1 MSALAP
7 LCGTGVTNI
16 AGYLPLAAR
25 AWPHRIAVAFPAGR
39 DGAGRVAW
47 SHLTFAQLDRES
59 DRLASG
65 LLKAGIARG
74 MRTVVMV
81 KPGIEL
87 FTLVFAVFKAGIVPV
102 MVDPG
107 MGVKNLEK
115 CLAEARPEA
124 FIGVPIAHALRLL
137 LGWGRATVRLNVTA
151 GRRWFW
157 GGPTLAEVQAM
168 GGDEPT
174 LVAPAEEE
182 LAAILFTSGG
192 TGVPKGVEYVHRNFL
207 AQIEAIR
214 GMYGILPGEVDLPTF
229 PLFALFNPALG
240 STSVIPEMDATRPA
254 KVNPLRIYEAVR
266 DWGVSTMFGSPAL
279 LETVS
284 RHAAAHGV
292 RLPTIRRVM
301 SAGAPV
307 PAPMMERFLP
317 LLADDAVVV
326 TPYGAT
332 ECLPVATLSSREIL
346 AETRQAA
353 DAGRGVC
360 VGRPVPS
367 VEVAIVSCHDDPIP
381 AWREEL
387 RLPVGEVGEIA
398 VKGPQVTRAYFGRDQ
413 ATLLAKIPDPAGG
426 LWHRM
431 GDLGYLDEQGRLW
444 FCGRKAHRVETGSER
459 LLTIP
464 CEAVF
469 NRHPRVRRS
478 ALVAVV
484 RGENVE
490 PGVCVELEA
499 GGAEVDLRALV
510 AELEALA
517 QGAPHTRSIRRFFVH
532 PGFPVDVRHNAK
544 IDRLALSR
552 WASQQAGG

>member
-1 MSALAP
+1 MSALQP
-7 LCGTGVTNI
+7 LDGTGVTNI

-39 DGAGRVAW
+39 DAAGRVAW

-65 LLKAGIARG
+65 LRKVGITRG

-107 MGVKNLEK
+107 MGVENLKK

-137 LGWGRATVRLNVTA
+137 LGWGRGTVRINVTA

-157 GGPTLAEVQAM
+157 GGSTLRDALVM
-168 GGDEPT
+168 GGEDP
-174 LVAPAEEE
+174 ACIDPAEDE

-192 TGVPKGVEYVHRNFL
+192 TGVPKGVEYVHKNFL

-214 GMYGILPGEVDLPTF
+214 GMYDILPGEIDLPTF

-240 STSVIPEMDATRPA
+240 STSIIPEMDATRPA
-254 KVNPLRIYEAVR
+254 RVNPLRLYEAVR

-284 RHAAAHGV
+284 RHAVAHGE

-317 LLADDAVVV
+317 LLAEDAVVV

-346 AETRQAA
+346 AETRHAA
-353 DAGRGVC
+353 DEGRGVC

-367 VEVAIVSCHDDPIP
+367 VEVAILPCHDDPIP
-381 AWREEL
+381 AWSEQL
-387 RLPVGEVGEIA
+387 RLPAGEVGEIT

-413 ATLLAKIPDPAGG
+413 ATAAAKIRDPDGG
-426 LWHRM
+426 IWHRM

-444 FCGRKAHRVETGSER
+444 FCGRKAHRVETGTER

-469 NRHPRVRRS
+469 NQHPLVRRS
-478 ALVAVV
+478 ALVAVR
-484 RGENVE
+484 RGEAVE
-490 PGVCVELEA
+490 PGICVELEPGAAA
-499 GGAEVDLRALV
+499 GDALV
-510 AELEALA
+510 GELEALGA
-517 QGAPHTRSIRRFFVH
+517 AAPHTRSIQRFFVH

-544 IDRLALSR
+544 IDRLALGR
-552 WASQQAGG
+552 WASQQARG